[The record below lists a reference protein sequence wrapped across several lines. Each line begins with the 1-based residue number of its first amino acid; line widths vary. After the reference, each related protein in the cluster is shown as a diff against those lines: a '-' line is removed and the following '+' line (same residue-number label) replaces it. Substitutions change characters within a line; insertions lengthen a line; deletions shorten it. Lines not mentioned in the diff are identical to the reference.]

1 MNLKPRIVIG
11 YSRPDNPA
19 WESNITPHADQIY
32 GVVLNFG
39 DGPGTALDPVC
50 LTLCRRLRSLGIKIF
65 GYIYTGTNLALRAR
79 GHPNVYGSR
88 PLEELQRELDNWDEW
103 YGIPLTTMGPPLLDG
118 FFVDETANE
127 LSKFEYY
134 LKLSHAITPSQ
145 GIFWNFGRPP
155 LPGLVALRGSMC
167 ISERTQADV
176 LAETYPAYVRQGVP
190 ESWLVIAHNVSRG
203 PAGIA
208 RLVEKIKA
216 AGVGFYCLSAATGA
230 EPEFGVETEI
240 FLGDTGAPPQASPV
254 QPPPVSTENWSA
266 LEIQKGLRAIG
277 ASSDATAAD
286 LVPLINAMVAENKNL
301 KRGIAG
307 LTNAQIVS
315 DVARRLGVFGV

>member
-1 MNLKPRIVIG
+1 MHLKPRIVIG

-19 WESNITPHADQIY
+19 WESNIIPHANEIY
-32 GVVLNFG
+32 AVVLNPG
-39 DGPGTALDPVC
+39 DGPGAAMDPAYGALC
-50 LTLCRRLRSLGIKIF
+50 NQLRSVGVKIF
-65 GYIYTGTNLALRAR
+65 GYLYTGTNLALRAR
-79 GHPNVYGSR
+79 GHPTVYGSR
-88 PLEELQRELDNWDEW
+88 PLSELQADMDKWNLW
-103 YGIPLTTMGPPLLDG
+103 YGLPLVFSEPLLLDG

-134 LKLSHAITPSQ
+134 LELSNRIKPSQ

-167 ISERTQADV
+167 ISERSQANV

-216 AGVGFYCLSAATGA
+216 SGVGFYCLSAATGD

-240 FLGDTGAPPQASPV
+240 FLEADTDATPAPL
-254 QPPPVSTENWSA
+254 PPVKPPSTSTENWSSQ
-266 LEIQKGLRAIG
+266 EIQKGLRAIG
-277 ASSDATAAD
+277 ASTDATAAD

-301 KRGIAG
+301 KLGIAG
-307 LTNAQIVS
+307 LTNAQIVAE
-315 DVARRLGVFGV
+315 VGRRLP